1 MMLDFYFDFASGY
14 SYFAL
19 RRIDKLAADHG
30 CVVRWH
36 PLMLTALTTSTGVLP
51 SPMVPIKWQYVLRDM
66 HRTAL
71 AEGIPLRLSK
81 AFPQPLLAP
90 GRAMLW
96 LREHHGEGIAL
107 AFARTCF
114 QAYYG
119 DGVDIA
125 DVAVLQ
131 GIAAGLGVDRVAFAA
146 GLAEP
151 AIKEEFRRANELALA
166 RGVFGVPFVVVEGEP
181 FWGYDRLAQLEQWIV
196 AAREAA

>member
-1 MMLDFYFDFASGY
+1 MVLDFYFDFASGY
-14 SYFAL
+14 SYFAA
-19 RRIDKLAADHG
+19 RRIEKLAADHG
-30 CVVRWH
+30 CLVRWH
-36 PLMLTALTTSTGVLP
+36 PVMLTVLTSSTGVLP
-51 SPMVPIKWQYVLRDM
+51 SPMVPVKWQYVLRDM

-81 AFPQPLLAP
+81 GFPQALLAP

-96 LREHHGEGIAL
+96 LREHHGEEIAR

-131 GIAAGLGVDRVAFAA
+131 GIASNLGVNRLEFMAGLVD
-146 GLAEP
+146 P
-151 AIKEEFRRANELALA
+151 YIKAQFKQANELALQ
-166 RGVFGVPFVVVEGEP
+166 RGVFGVPFVLVEGEG
-181 FWGYDRLAQLEQWIV
+181 FWGYDRLGQLRQWLV
-196 AAREAA
+196 TARQMA